1 MDLKK
6 GIPERLRE
14 SYFGLHITGGAFEE
28 QLKRFARAIGTYLL
42 RKPKHRIEYVTRNN
56 KPLQLHRYV
65 TSINA

>member
-28 QLKRFARAIGTYLL
+28 QLKCLL
-42 RKPKHRIEYVTRNN
+42 E
-56 KPLQLHRYV
+56 Q
-65 TSINA
+65 